1 MMGDFENTGR
11 SGTSTMRVTE
21 KAVCTYVSFHLTT
34 PFPLTITLVSQSTAQ
49 LRRSDTK
56 LEGLVVEMTR
66 ASLITHTHPHNLF
79 LVLQWPACF
88 PFRTLSIPIHRSS
101 STPLFLRFLSA
112 SIFRLC
118 IVTTFAPDMQRTR
131 EAVEEEE
138 PSPPRGENRVGRYDR
153 AVFILA
159 WRRSN
164 EERVS
169 DAMWMSVTNTTMS
182 SSRHR
187 HYLPV
192 SAVPSA
198 PMMTA

>member
-79 LVLQWPACF
+79 LVLQSPACF
-88 PFRTLSIPIHRSS
+88 PFRTLSIPIH
-101 STPLFLRFLSA
+101 LRPPFFYGSHPRPFSGFA
-112 SIFRLC
+112 SL
-118 IVTTFAPDMQRTR
+118 P
-131 EAVEEEE
+131 
-138 PSPPRGENRVGRYDR
+138 PSPLICKERERRLRKKSRPHPEGRIELVDMTGRYS
-153 AVFILA
+153 F
-159 WRRSN
+159 SHGEGPMKN
-164 EERVS
+164 G
-169 DAMWMSVTNTTMS
+169 
-182 SSRHR
+182 
-187 HYLPV
+187 
-192 SAVPSA
+192 SATPCG
-198 PMMTA
+198 